1 MPMVRGS
8 SMMSLGTWN
17 RRSTKYQRFL
27 NLSNVFL
34 LIVSTGLLFSS
45 TVLMSFY
52 HMTKLYFWSW
62 YFYATPMCMLALG
75 LYTFAVSVY
84 GFLISTKES
93 RGLISLIAVF
103 LSVAFLGQLFSVFS
117 AIELRNTIGHN
128 IVPELELDNVSTLQF
143 RQQSPRVVKLKYNSD
158 TSDPDTL

>member
-8 SMMSLGTWN
+8 SMMSLGTWT

-62 YFYATPMCMLALG
+62 YFYACPMCMLALG

-84 GFLISTKES
+84 GFLISNQES
-93 RGLISLIAVF
+93 RGLISLVAIFFSIAFFV
-103 LSVAFLGQLFSVFS
+103 QIFSVFT
-117 AIELRNTIGHN
+117 AFELRNIINLEYVPHN
-128 IVPELELDNVSTLQF
+128 AVLQNMKESAIDEDIANNWDVMQ
-143 RQQSPRVVKLKYNSD
+143 R
-158 TSDPDTL
+158 

>member
-52 HMTKLYFWSW
+52 HMTKVR
-62 YFYATPMCMLALG
+62 TM
-75 LYTFAVSVY
+75 
-84 GFLISTKES
+84 
-93 RGLISLIAVF
+93 
-103 LSVAFLGQLFSVFS
+103 
-117 AIELRNTIGHN
+117 
-128 IVPELELDNVSTLQF
+128 
-143 RQQSPRVVKLKYNSD
+143 
-158 TSDPDTL
+158 